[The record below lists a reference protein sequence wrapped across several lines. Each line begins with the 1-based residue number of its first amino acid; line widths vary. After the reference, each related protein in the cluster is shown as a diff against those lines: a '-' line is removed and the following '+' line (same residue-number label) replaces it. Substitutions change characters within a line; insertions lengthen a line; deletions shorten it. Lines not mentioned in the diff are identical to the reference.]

1 MSASIHFKGLLAGL
15 AAVAIAGSAIA
26 QSTPPNPAAKDP
38 AVGAGQQS
46 SQTTP
51 MGSTGTPSGGSTAAS
66 PSTSGSTTAGSTGS
80 ATTSSGSTS
89 MGASGSASTDTSAS
103 TSGSRTARADRN

>member
-1 MSASIHFKGLLAGL
+1 MTASIHLKGLLAGL
-15 AAVAIAGSAIA
+15 MALAIAGAALA

-51 MGSTGTPSGGSTAAS
+51 MGQTGTPPPSGSTAAGTS
-66 PSTSGSTTAGSTGS
+66 GSTSGST
-80 ATTSSGSTS
+80 
-89 MGASGSASTDTSAS
+89 MGASGSPAASADTGTTAS
-103 TSGSRTARADRN
+103 SRTAKADRN

>member
-1 MSASIHFKGLLAGL
+1 MSASIQFKGLLAGL

-26 QSTPPNPAAKDP
+26 QGTPPNPAVKDP

-51 MGSTGTPSGGSTAAS
+51 MGSTGTPAGGSTAAGTGG
-66 PSTSGSTTAGSTGS
+66 STSGSTTAGSSTGS
-80 ATTSSGSTS
+80 STT
-89 MGASGSASTDTSAS
+89 MGASGAASTDTGAS
-103 TSGSRTARADRN
+103 TTSSSRTARADRN